1 MDKQECINA
10 ISALGAGGFLER
22 YKPELIAELKSAK
35 HKLVWIHGAGCS
47 GCTMSF
53 LNCDHELLGAILEN
67 ECMIYHKT
75 MLEQSGFFV
84 EGMPVS
90 TPELN
95 IERHLK
101 EIEKAEGYV
110 LVVEGALVEGPDNS
124 GKYCLIG
131 GETVKERIVKAAN
144 KARVIVSLGTCASC
158 GGIPGDR
165 RSESVV
171 RDFPGLVFRGAAD
184 RRIIL
189 KEHGITKPVVNLPG
203 CPPKPEQILALL
215 ALLLLDMLQFP
226 EDSCVLDEYLRFKMI
241 KGG

>member
-1 MDKQECINA
+1 MKKQDCLEA
-10 ISALGAGGFLER
+10 ISALGVSGFLGKYR
-22 YKPELIAELKSAK
+22 AQLTQELKSAK

-53 LNCDHELLGAILEN
+53 LNCDHELLGAILKN
-67 ECMIYHKT
+67 ECIIYHKT
-75 MLEQSGFFV
+75 LIEQSGFFIG
-84 EGMPVS
+84 GMPVR
-90 TPELN
+90 TPLLN
-95 IERHLK
+95 IEYYL
-101 EIEKAEGYV
+101 EDIEKTGGYV

-144 KARVIVSLGTCASC
+144 KAKVIISLGTCASC

-171 RDFPGLVFRGAAD
+171 RDFPGLIFRGVAD

-189 KEHGITKPVVNLPG
+189 KEHGITKPVVDLPG

-215 ALLLLDMLQFP
+215 ALLLLDKLQFP
-226 EDSCVLDEYLRFKMI
+226 EDSGMLDKYLRFKMI